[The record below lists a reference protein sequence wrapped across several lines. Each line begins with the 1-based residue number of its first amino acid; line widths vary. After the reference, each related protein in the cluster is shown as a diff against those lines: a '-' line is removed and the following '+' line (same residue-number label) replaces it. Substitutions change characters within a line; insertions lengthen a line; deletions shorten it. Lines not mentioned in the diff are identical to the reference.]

1 MKQWSR
7 LALRLD
13 LTLVRLGGITIPGL
27 NAPLLMVTIDSKQ
40 EVQLMQLMNPEVT
53 IPIHYD
59 DYSVF
64 NVPPFNFQ
72 VEVERAGLKSRMVH
86 LGRGEAYRFA
96 LRS

>member
-1 MKQWSR
+1 
-7 LALRLD
+7 
-13 LTLVRLGGITIPGL
+13 
-27 NAPLLMVTIDSKQ
+27 
-40 EVQLMQLMNPEVT
+40 MQLMNSEVT

-64 NVPPFNFQ
+64 NAPPFNFQ
-72 VEVERAGLKSRMVH
+72 AEVERAGLKSRMVH